1 MNERFNSL
9 IIHYRANQNN
19 SWIFFYP
26 WILCHFH
33 RNINTEYEV
42 VEHKNINR
50 INVTTKKLNIL
61 QSKKGIP
68 LMLPLPSFFPDLS
81 KMEVDH
87 VFFVES
93 PF

>member
-1 MNERFNSL
+1 M
-9 IIHYRANQNN
+9 
-19 SWIFFYP
+19 
-26 WILCHFH
+26 
-33 RNINTEYEV
+33 

-50 INVTTKKLNIL
+50 NNATIKKLNIL

-87 VFFVES
+87 VFFAES
-93 PF
+93 PFEIRAITSLGTFGKIQTLKNFC